1 MSDILEDFLEAKL
14 QDEFIRTDE
23 EWVNIYITPLNRIDL
38 TIVSN
43 IADEM
48 DKSELRGYIRNL
60 VFEYLGVDEGSRY
73 SIGFLDTYNTDE
85 ADDLLLQKP
94 EYRRKQP
101 ITWSEVVS
109 MNNYIR
115 SKISS
120 RNYSVICFYSYK
132 GGVGR
137 TTALLQVAYTL
148 AAQGKNIV
156 LIDFDIEAP
165 SFHLLFKKWIDD
177 PKYGIKYGLVDY
189 LYERMASVDPE
200 EYKIKITDVFT
211 TIKVNE
217 TLNGNI
223 YVVPA
228 TVKLTNQYIFKLA
241 QLHSNIIFEN
251 EYVEEFI
258 DALASRLKF
267 NTVFIDTRTGINQWG
282 AFPLLGFAD
291 QIVLVAYP
299 NEENVEGLTNIIEL
313 MQKVGLDNYVVAM
326 SKFEDDG
333 KGINIA
339 KEYFDKLKDIKQEFL
354 GIGYMSSADMIGKY
368 PFLDNLEPYKA
379 LSDYISES
387 EIVKFNVKFLSK
399 VNVVEILK
407 HIKRCFSNAEDI
419 IKDETLKTDIS
430 LLKKGEQEAELTE
443 EGIRKLVME
452 LLDSSIFNEY
462 IDAILESKDIFKC
475 LSNVNGSSGSSGST
489 QTEDIKEGVNENLPA
504 RECVIRQKIL
514 DLFWGIRVSAKRY
527 CKPVS
532 LWFCNE
538 LKNISE
544 EKKANAGG
552 NKSSTV
558 NKSMVVITLNKALE
572 IEIESRQRLSMEGSN
587 AAKFTNGFAKINA
600 EEINDRML
608 NIESILSA
616 CAWYASNKSV

>member
-1 MSDILEDFLEAKL
+1 VNGLNTAFSKSFKRIRQFKLNVRLKKEDIINFSKAKISYYTKKIFL
-14 QDEFIRTDE
+14 
-23 EWVNIYITPLNRIDL
+23 Y
-38 TIVSN
+38 
-43 IADEM
+43 
-48 DKSELRGYIRNL
+48 
-60 VFEYLGVDEGSRY
+60 
-73 SIGFLDTYNTDE
+73 
-85 ADDLLLQKP
+85 LLLLNLSYVFIYP
-94 EYRRKQP
+94 VIHMV
-101 ITWSEVVS
+101 ITSFKDMQDFMDITVRWIPNRLFSE
-109 MNNYIR
+109 NYTIALTMLD
-115 SKISS
+115 
-120 RNYSVICFYSYK
+120 YK
-132 GGVGR
+132 TGFF
-137 TTALLQVAYTL
+137 
-148 AAQGKNIV
+148 N
-156 LIDFDIEAP
+156 
-165 SFHLLFKKWIDD
+165 SF
-177 PKYGIKYGLVDY
+177 
-189 LYERMASVDPE
+189 
-200 EYKIKITDVFT
+200 
-211 TIKVNE
+211 
-217 TLNGNI
+217 
-223 YVVPA
+223 
-228 TVKLTNQYIFKLA
+228 
-241 QLHSNIIFEN
+241 II
-251 EYVEEFI
+251 
-258 DALASRLKF
+258 
-267 NTVFIDTRTGINQWG
+267 TVFIDTRTGINQWG

-326 SKFEDDG
+326 SKFEDDD

>member
-326 SKFEDDG
+326 SKFEDDD

-514 DLFWGIRVSAKRY
+514 DLFWGIRVSPKRY

-532 LWFCNE
+532 FWFYNE
-538 LKNISE
+538 LKNICEST
-544 EKKANAGG
+544 KVKTSQN
-552 NKSSTV
+552 NTCTV
-558 NKSMVVITLNKALE
+558 NKSMVIKILNKALE
-572 IEIESRQRLSMEGSN
+572 MEIDKRIKSKEGVKVKG
-587 AAKFTNGFAKINA
+587 AKSTNFA
-600 EEINDRML
+600 EIHSDAVNDRL
-608 NIESILSA
+608 L
-616 CAWYASNKSV
+616 

>member
-299 NEENVEGLTNIIEL
+299 NEENVEGLTNINSLIT
-313 MQKVGLDNYVVAM
+313 
-326 SKFEDDG
+326 SK
-333 KGINIA
+333 
-339 KEYFDKLKDIKQEFL
+339 
-354 GIGYMSSADMIGKY
+354 
-368 PFLDNLEPYKA
+368 
-379 LSDYISES
+379 
-387 EIVKFNVKFLSK
+387 
-399 VNVVEILK
+399 
-407 HIKRCFSNAEDI
+407 
-419 IKDETLKTDIS
+419 
-430 LLKKGEQEAELTE
+430 
-443 EGIRKLVME
+443 
-452 LLDSSIFNEY
+452 
-462 IDAILESKDIFKC
+462 
-475 LSNVNGSSGSSGST
+475 
-489 QTEDIKEGVNENLPA
+489 
-504 RECVIRQKIL
+504 
-514 DLFWGIRVSAKRY
+514 
-527 CKPVS
+527 
-532 LWFCNE
+532 
-538 LKNISE
+538 
-544 EKKANAGG
+544 
-552 NKSSTV
+552 
-558 NKSMVVITLNKALE
+558 
-572 IEIESRQRLSMEGSN
+572 
-587 AAKFTNGFAKINA
+587 
-600 EEINDRML
+600 
-608 NIESILSA
+608 
-616 CAWYASNKSV
+616 